1 MKLPNKYIPKP
12 GDLIFWN
19 DGTPGILVKRFDIY
33 NRPNG
38 GDWKSCWSWTIAFTG
53 PEPFD
58 YNPRYGVGE
67 LNMLNNGMI
76 PRLEANAMLE
86 TISASR

>member
-1 MKLPNKYIPKP
+1 MQLPDKYVPKP

-76 PRLEANAMLE
+76 PRHNK
-86 TISASR
+86 